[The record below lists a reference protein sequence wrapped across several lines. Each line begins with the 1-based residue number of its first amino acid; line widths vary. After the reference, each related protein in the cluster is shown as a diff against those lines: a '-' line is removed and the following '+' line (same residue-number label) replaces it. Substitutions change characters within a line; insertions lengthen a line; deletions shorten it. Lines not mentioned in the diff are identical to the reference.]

1 MWLYASG
8 RGHKQLK
15 MEVCVDS
22 LASALNASKGGATRL
37 ELCSNLSLGGTTPT
51 VGLLKMVKRRIPDIP
66 VFAMIRPRH
75 GDFCYSEEE
84 MAVMMED
91 MQSLKAEGV
100 DGFVFG
106 VLTPEGAIDR
116 AKCERLL
123 SLSRPLP
130 VTFHRAFDLSVEEP
144 GVLLETLISL
154 GFTRLLTSG
163 RSNTALEGVP
173 LIRDLIQR
181 ANGEI
186 LIMPG
191 AGIRQDNI
199 QTILR
204 QSRAIEFHGSAS
216 RGQMSLM
223 KHRNEAV
230 RMGSGTTDEYC
241 VAVTDDSLV
250 AELIRLANEVWEQK

>member
-1 MWLYASG
+1 
-8 RGHKQLK
+8 

-22 LASALNASKGGATRL
+22 LASALSASKGGATRL

-51 VGLLKMVKRRIPDIP
+51 VGLLNMVKRRIPYIL
-66 VFAMIRPRH
+66 VYAMIRPRQ

-84 MAVMMED
+84 MAVMIED
-91 MQSLKAEGV
+91 MHSLKAGGV

-106 VLTPEGAIDR
+106 VLTPEGAIDV
-116 AKCERLL
+116 AKCEQLL

-130 VTFHRAFDLSVEEP
+130 ATFHRAFDLSVGDP
-144 GVLLETLISL
+144 GVVLETLISL
-154 GFTRLLTSG
+154 GFMRLLTSG
-163 RSNTALEGVP
+163 RSNSALEGVL

-181 ANGEI
+181 ANGRI

-191 AGIRQDNI
+191 AGIRPDNI

-204 QSRAIEFHGSAS
+204 QSRALEFHGSAS
-216 RGQMSLM
+216 RGQRSLM

-230 RMGSGTTDEYC
+230 RMGSGPIDEYC
-241 VAVTDDSLV
+241 VAVTDANLV
-250 AELIRLANEVWEQK
+250 AELIRLANEVWEHK